1 VRLRRLARA
10 PRGPILSILL
20 LIPGSIFAV
29 VPTLWTMETFE
40 DFEKG
45 KPDGIAVAAAGELT
59 LAPALRPMK
68 IPPLEET
75 AEPFLWSQAVDA
87 KGTLYVGA
95 GTGGRIYRVP
105 RGASGALYFE
115 TGDLAVHALAV
126 DRSDVLYAATSP
138 QGKIYRVTGEAK
150 GEVYYQPE
158 DRYVWSLAFSPKGD
172 LYASTGEHG
181 SIYKLTGKG
190 KAEVVLR
197 SEEPHIVC
205 LAFDPA
211 GNLYAGSDGKGLLYK
226 ISPQG
231 KASVAF
237 DSPLREISAV
247 VVDPRGPVYA
257 AAIGLEGEPPGPLL
271 QPQPAPPGKQGGP
284 GAAPVSPLIPIPGVE
299 GGASTTITVTASV
312 SGAPPQPAGPLPK
325 SEVYRVD
332 PDGTVTTIWSSSNEA
347 VYALTL
353 DSAGRPLIGSGEPGR
368 IRMLPGS
375 LQNTLLARLPESQV
389 TSLGGGPGQP
399 IFVTSSNVGKAY
411 ALDSSSADTGTYL
424 SPPRD
429 TQSVSR
435 WGRIAWRA
443 TVPGGGR
450 VEIATRS
457 GNSSLPDSTWSDW
470 SAGYANA
477 EGSPVASPPARYLQ
491 WRARLTRPGAGASP
505 SISAVSIAYVQ
516 TNQPPALRKVSLLPP
531 GVIRERQTTPQ
542 ETDPQD
548 LAFTGIRVRA
558 DLEPSPGT
566 TQSGRKIYA
575 RGMRGVEWE
584 ADDPNGDTLAY
595 DLSFKGEGESAWKP
609 MARGL
614 RDGYFAFDSTQ
625 LPDGLYRLRVEATDE
640 PSNPGSQAKAA
651 SIVSEPFL
659 VDNTPPAVQVTVR
672 KGAKGPSFSIE
683 VSASDGQGPLG
694 RAEYSIDGGRWVT
707 LLPVDGISDSRAES
721 YSVALEAP
729 RAGEHTVIVKV
740 TDLLGNTGA
749 GKTTFSSE

>member
-1 VRLRRLARA
+1 VRLRRLTRA

-29 VPTLWTMETFE
+29 VPTLWTMETFD

-45 KPDGIAVAAAGELT
+45 KPDGVAVAAAGELV
-59 LAPALRPMK
+59 LAPALRPLK

-75 AEPFLWSQAVDA
+75 AEPFLWSQAVDG

-105 RGASGALYFE
+105 RGAAGALYFE

-138 QGKIYRVTGEAK
+138 QGKIYRITGEAK

-158 DRYVWSLAFSPKGD
+158 DRYVWALAFSPKGE

-197 SEEPHIVC
+197 SEEPHIAC
-205 LAFDPA
+205 LAFDAA
-211 GNLYAGSDGKGLLYK
+211 GTLYAGTDGKGLLYK

-231 KASVAF
+231 KTSVVF

-247 VVDPRGPVYA
+247 AVDPKGPVYA
-257 AAIGLEGEPPGPLL
+257 AAIGIEGETAGPLL
-271 QPQPAPPGKQGGP
+271 QTQPPPQGKPGGQGT
-284 GAAPVSPLIPIPGVE
+284 APVSPLIPILGADA
-299 GGASTTITVTASV
+299 GASTTITVTASV
-312 SGAPPQPAGPLPK
+312 SGAPPQTTGPLPK
-325 SEVYRVD
+325 SEVYRID
-332 PDGTVTTIWSSSNEA
+332 PDGTVTTIWSSQNEA

-353 DSAGRPLIGSGEPGR
+353 DSAGHPVIGSGEPGR
-368 IRMLPGS
+368 IRMLPGGQ
-375 LQNTLLARLPESQV
+375 QNTLLVRLPESQV

-399 IFVTSSNVGKAY
+399 IYATSSNVGKAY
-411 ALDSSSADTGTYL
+411 LLESSSAETGTYV

-457 GNSSLPDSTWSDW
+457 GNSSLPDATWSDW
-470 SAGYANA
+470 SAGYTNA
-477 EGSPVASPPARYLQ
+477 DGSLVASPPARFLQ
-491 WRARLTRPGAGASP
+491 WRARLTRPGGGAGP
-505 SISAVSIAYVQ
+505 SVSAVSIAYVQ
-516 TNQPPALRKVSLLPP
+516 TNQPPTLRRVSLLPP
-531 GVIRERQTTPQ
+531 GVIRERQAAAQ
-542 ETDPQD
+542 ETDPQE
-548 LAFTGIRVRA
+548 LAFTGIRVRPEVEA
-558 DLEPSPGT
+558 PPAAAP
-566 TQSGRKIYA
+566 SGRKIYV

-584 ADDPNGDTLAY
+584 ADDPNGDTLSY
-595 DLSFKGEGESAWKP
+595 DLAFKGEGESSWKP
-609 MARGL
+609 MVRGL

-625 LPDGLYRLRVEATDE
+625 LPDGLYRVRVEATDE
-640 PSNPGSQAKAA
+640 PSNPPGQAKTA
-651 SIVSEPFL
+651 SIASEPFL

-672 KGAKGPSFSIE
+672 KAAKGSALTID
-683 VSASDGQGPLG
+683 VSANDSQGPLA
-694 RAEYSIDGGRWVT
+694 RAEYSLDGARWVP
-707 LLPVDGISDSRAES
+707 LLPADGISDSRAES
-721 YSVALEAP
+721 YSFSLEAP

-749 GKTTFSSE
+749 GKATFSSE